1 MWCSVLAAAL
11 SSGGGGDL
19 RSLLSRVDNSWT
31 SELAQDPDM
40 QQHAPNHYAREV
52 RSGHYVLVEPTAL
65 PAPYLVATS
74 AAFAARL
81 RLGDGALRSE
91 AFLRLF
97 SGDVRGGAPSLRGRT
112 WATPYA
118 LSIYGEELVPNGAGA
133 RGDGYG
139 DGRAISIAEVVVEAW
154 PPASNATGAAI
165 GAEGEEAAEGEA
177 LEGERW
183 ELQLKGS
190 GRTPF
195 ARGGDGRAVLRSS
208 VREFLASE
216 AMHALGV
223 PTTRALSLTASAT
236 ETSQRPWYKN
246 HSSSS
251 SGSSTDRR
259 TRAPPARHGGDV
271 MQEEP
276 CAITTRAARSFA
288 RVGTFELYGRRARA
302 GDPTGRAQLEQLARH
317 VLWRDYGGDRSG
329 GGDRGGG
336 GGGGARALRLELL
349 RMAREA
355 RQRFADLAADWLRVG
370 YVQSNF
376 NSDNCL
382 ASGTTVDYGP
392 FGFIERYDAA
402 WGMWI
407 GSGSHFA
414 FMNQPVAA
422 GRNYAQLVASLEPLF
437 DQGSGGGGGGG
448 GDGQGEDDDAD
459 AAGADL
465 QQLRALAAGF
475 GATAAR
481 ACGDMWTRKLG
492 LRVPAAGDHAAAAVH
507 EEGGMRPPVLRL
519 REALEPLL
527 SGHATGGL
535 AVDYTLF
542 WRQLAEVAAAAATR
556 EGQRVL
562 EEARDTRRGVVAA
575 AWPPLPEEER
585 LLLGPL
591 RRAFYGREEGDAGG
605 GGDAEGEEE
614 EKEEEGGGELGEA
627 ARSAW
632 LRWLRRWLAQV
643 VADGGHGTPGS
654 ATVQALGVDAAAGAS
669 SAAPVPNATA
679 AATATTT
686 ATASA
691 ARAALAAA
699 ATSMKRVSPKYVPRE
714 WMLVEAYRAAEEGD
728 HGVVHA
734 LQRLFAAPYDE
745 QPASEERFYRRAP
758 VGADEQGGIG
768 FMS

>member
-1 MWCSVLAAAL
+1 MVMWFCVLAAAAV
-11 SSGGGGDL
+11 SSGGGDL
-19 RSLLSRVDNSWT
+19 RSLLSRIDNSWT
-31 SELAQDPDM
+31 SELAPDPDM
-40 QQHAPNHYAREV
+40 QQHAPNTYAREV
-52 RSGHYVLVEPTAL
+52 RAGHYVLVEPTAL

-139 DGRAISIAEVVVEAW
+139 DGRAISIAEVVVE
-154 PPASNATGAAI
+154 
-165 GAEGEEAAEGEA
+165 
-177 LEGERW
+177 GERW

-246 HSSSS
+246 HSSS
-251 SGSSTDRR
+251 GGGGLGATTDRR

-317 VLWRDYGGDRSG
+317 VLWRDYGGDRS
-329 GGDRGGG
+329 DGGG
-336 GGGGARALRLELL
+336 GSGARALRLELL

-414 FMNQPVAA
+414 FMNQPAAA

-437 DQGSGGGGGGG
+437 DQGGGSSGGG
-448 GDGQGEDDDAD
+448 GDGQGEGEDDDDAD
-459 AAGADL
+459 AASADL

-492 LRVPAAGDHAAAAVH
+492 LRVPAAGDHAAAVH
-507 EEGGMRPPVLRL
+507 GEGGMRPPVLRL

-527 SGHATGGL
+527 SGRATGGL

-562 EEARDTRRGVVAA
+562 EEARDTRRGTVAA

-591 RRAFYGREEGDAGG
+591 RRAFYGRGGGEAGG
-605 GGDAEGEEE
+605 GGDADGEEE
-614 EKEEEGGGELGEA
+614 EEVVEEGGELAEA

-632 LRWLRRWLAQV
+632 MRWLRRWLAQV
-643 VADGGHGTPGS
+643 VADGGHGAPPGN
-654 ATVQALGVDAAAGAS
+654 ATVQALVVDAAAGAS

-679 AATATTT
+679 TATATTA

-699 ATSMKRVSPKYVPRE
+699 AASMKRVSPKYVPRE
-714 WMLVEAYRAAEEGD
+714 WMLAQAYRAAEEGE
-728 HGVVHA
+728 HGAVHA

-745 QPASEERFYRRAP
+745 QPASAERFYRRAP
-758 VGADEQGGIG
+758 AGAEEQGGIG